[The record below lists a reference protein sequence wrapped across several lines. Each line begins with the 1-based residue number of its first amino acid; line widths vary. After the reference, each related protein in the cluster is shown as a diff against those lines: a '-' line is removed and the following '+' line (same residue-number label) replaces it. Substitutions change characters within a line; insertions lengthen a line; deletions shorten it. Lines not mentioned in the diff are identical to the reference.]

1 MAAVHA
7 NDYQENM
14 RRPNEGGRALYRKHW
29 FAGLSLLLLTGICP
43 TATHADGWPQEEGE
57 TFIGIT
63 YGSSSSNEVYRFD
76 GATKFPTD
84 NGGTTVRNYPLA
96 DRGLYLYGEHGL
108 TGDLTVIMSLA
119 LKRSIITS
127 PIERRATEGIG
138 DIGIAA
144 RYRLLASGAH
154 VLSARAGVTL
164 PTGYRRDL
172 TPPLGAGVP
181 TIGLGLE
188 YGYSFWPAP
197 AYATLSI
204 GYGLRPGIYSLST
217 LDDPETPFEPNYA
230 DQITTNSEIGYT
242 LDERLLVRGLLRFLT
257 TTRKDD
263 NDFDVTHPPETER
276 YLKVGGG
283 FGLKVNDE
291 VNITADLLVTPSG
304 LKTSKST
311 DLFLGLSWKGSLF
324 GGDDT
329 VEGDDDEE

>member
-1 MAAVHA
+1 MSEPMIEERDVSG
-7 NDYQENM
+7 E
-14 RRPNEGGRALYRKHW
+14 RRKVPL
-29 FAGLSLLLLTGICP
+29 LSLLSILLTSLALHAP
-43 TATHADGWPQEEGE
+43 EAYADGWPQEEKA

-76 GATKFPTD
+76 GETKYPTD

-108 TGDLTVIMSLA
+108 TSDLTVIMSLS

-127 PIERRATEGIG
+127 PIERRTTEGLG
-138 DIGIAA
+138 DIGLAA
-144 RYRLLASGAH
+144 RYRLLSSGAH

-172 TPPLGAGVP
+172 TPPLGTGVP

-197 AYATLSI
+197 AYATLSL
-204 GYGLRPGIYSLST
+204 GYGLRPGIYSFSSLE
-217 LDDPETPFEPNYA
+217 DPETTFEPEYA
-230 DQITTNSEIGYT
+230 DVITTSSEIGYT

-283 FGLKVNDE
+283 FGLAVSDR
-291 VNITADLLVTPSG
+291 VNITADIMVTPSG
-304 LKTSKST
+304 LKTAKST
-311 DLFLGLSWKGSLF
+311 DLFLGVTWKGILF
-324 GGDDT
+324 GS
-329 VEGDDDEE
+329 EEVSDGGE